1 MVCIMKYKDIVYK
14 ISDELMAP
22 DAMGIVEADIFD
34 WSTPCKCYVESIPA
48 VEKAVE
54 LCTNFDSEENVA
66 NIITDEIPPEG
77 FCKRYVY
84 FFIIEAAE
92 NIDIVYYPYIPG
104 SEHRHWLNGKLAFIG
119 NTLSVYTISLK
130 KGRNIFCVEK
140 FTEGVPFVRIQVK
153 NYASH
158 TALLSLTENNYW
170 YKPSNFEIV
179 HDKHIQNGEPFQ
191 FTLIPLDLINL
202 NYDSIVN
209 MTIQLGEEG
218 PILYERKVTF
228 KETYKMDLSFIPNMR
243 EDECE
248 RLYVYFRVKDKNGRI
263 SEKYTY
269 LFRHNINPAYIKDL
283 KEQASCILEQTDV
296 PELLKDEIR
305 FYTRIMTDQIT
316 YYYFGYLLKKMLK
329 AAEDN
334 ALNNYLFSPGAHN
347 VYYYSNINNEYHH
360 YYVVLPKDFDSS
372 KKYPLLLTF
381 QFGHVNNF
389 ESIHHSSNFSAHFA
403 DREGAIY
410 ADIGGDG
417 CTMGSYTGEVF
428 LLTEIEHLLKN
439 FPVDRKRVYAIANC
453 AGNIAA
459 LNFVETYP
467 HLFAG
472 IYTRSADITKNSI
485 GNLYN
490 IHCMYVFSGQDN
502 WVLKDTKFI
511 KKKLNNVEFI
521 YSDKYLDRYIDLI
534 LSQYTVSAIDHLMT
548 GELDEYPENIH
559 YRTVRNRARRAYY
572 IEIESIK
579 RGKSFAEFSSKIE
592 GQNLVIL
599 TKNCTGLKITLPP
612 QMERNYFTID
622 INGKSL
628 VFSKYEKD
636 EVFLHQYPRKGF
648 EVVKNINEG
657 ICYYKGTGLIDVYLS
672 SMRVVNCD
680 TNDNQMAKVSNAFA
694 NPTTFTIAGTITRYP
709 TISIEDIPN
718 NLDCALT
725 IVDNNCELNESLN
738 YIRSMLPIQMD
749 SYGYNYKGKAIPG
762 DYCILQVIANPW
774 YNDKSIL
781 YINTNN
787 KDLYTKNIITRKL
800 KIPSYSSGYH
810 PFLNGV
816 ALLFDG
822 NIYYSIKEWGND
834 ITIIK

>member
-54 LCTNFDSEENVA
+54 LCTNFDLEENVT

-84 FFIIEAAE
+84 FFMIEVAE

-153 NYASH
+153 DNASH

-170 YKPSNFEIV
+170 YKPSNFEIA

-218 PILYERKVTF
+218 PILHERKVTF
-228 KETYKMDLSFIPNMR
+228 KETYKIDLSFIPNMR

-269 LFRHNINPAYIKDL
+269 LFRHDIKPEYIKDL
-283 KEQASCILEQTDV
+283 KERTSCILEQKDV

-305 FYTRIMTDQIT
+305 FYAQIMTDQIT

-360 YYVVLPKDFDSS
+360 YYVVLPKDFDPS

-389 ESIHHSSNFSAHFA
+389 ESIHHSSNFSARFA

-428 LLTEIEHLLKN
+428 LLAEIEHLLKN

-490 IHCMYVFSGQDN
+490 LHCMYVFSGQDD
-502 WVLKDTKFI
+502 WVLKDTRLI

-612 QMERNYFTID
+612 QINKEHFTIKV
-622 INGKSL
+622 NGKL
-628 VFSKYEKD
+628 LIFSKYKKD
-636 EVFLHQYPRKGF
+636 EVYLKQHSGRGF
-648 EVVKNINEG
+648 ELVDSYSEN
-657 ICYYKGTGLIDVYLS
+657 ICYYKGTGLLDVYLS
-672 SMRVVNCD
+672 SMRTVNCNLD
-680 TNDNQMAKVSNAFA
+680 DDKLTKVSKAFA
-694 NPTTFTIAGTITRYP
+694 NPTTNTIVETNINYP
-709 TISIEDIPN
+709 IISMEEISN
-718 NLDCALT
+718 NLNNALT
-725 IVDNNCELNESLN
+725 IVDSNCESNETLGF
-738 YIRSMLPIQMD
+738 IRTKLPIQMD
-749 SYGYNYKGKAIPG
+749 SKGYYYKGKTVQG
-762 DYCILQVIANPW
+762 DYCILQVIDNPW

-787 KDLYTKNIITRKL
+787 RDLYAKNIITRKL
-800 KIPSYSSGYH
+800 MLPSYRNGYH
-810 PFLNGV
+810 PYLNGV

-822 NIYYSIKEWGND
+822 YKYLTIREWTND
-834 ITIIK
+834 FVEIL